1 MQVPTAAQK
10 TRLRNSLALTLP
22 ALIFGF
28 LVAAQWQTQ
37 SERSQLAVR
46 YNAPLTEA
54 AQSLQNEQNGLK
66 EQLASLRAELDKIQK
81 SASSQ
86 SGAARDLQAQI
97 DRLRDLA
104 GLTPVT
110 GDGVMVL
117 LDDAKGTS
125 ATAKDLDKSICHA
138 TDLTDILNT
147 AWRGG
152 AEAAAIN
159 GERIVGTSSVYCVGS
174 TIMVNGTLMSPP
186 FNFAVVGRQD
196 QLMSAFADP
205 EQLKDIKQRRDV
217 HGLGFRVTRASGV
230 TVPAYR
236 GALNVR
242 YGQGY

>member
-1 MQVPTAAQK
+1 MHAPTAAEK
-10 TRLRNSLALTLP
+10 THLRNSLALTLP

-54 AQSLQNEQNGLK
+54 AQSLQDEQNGLK
-66 EQLASLRAELDKIQK
+66 TQLASLRDELDKIQK

-86 SGAARDLQAQI
+86 SGAARDLQAQL
-97 DRLRDLA
+97 DRLRGLA
-104 GLTPVT
+104 GLAPVT
-110 GDGVMVL
+110 GEGVTIL

-125 ATAKDLDKSICHA
+125 ATSKDLDKSICHA

-152 AEAAAIN
+152 AQAAAIN
-159 GERIVGTSSVYCVGS
+159 QERIVGTSSVYCVGS

-186 FNFAVVGRQD
+186 FNIDVVGKQD
-196 QLMSAFADP
+196 QLLGAFADP

-217 HGLGFRVTRASGV
+217 HGLGFRVTRASAV
-230 TVPAYR
+230 SIPAYR

-242 YGQGY
+242 YGQPQ